1 MCECVHE
8 IRVTRES
15 RAGNVRA
22 TKMCGMN
29 ENSKILLLSSRCF
42 WLKIWINIWNLVI
55 TLIAL
60 REKELKKFDD
70 CVYIIMLF
78 EFLSCNYWNDRDRR
92 SRGKIIL
99 KFQIKTC
106 SCHIVD
112 AEDIETRFIWIYIYI
127 CMCVSQWIYNFSKCI
142 QLTGQYMHI

>member
-1 MCECVHE
+1 MCSRNSCYTRITGRQCSGHE
-8 IRVTRES
+8 DVWNERKFEDSFAFISLFLIEDLDKYLEFGNYFDRVKR
-15 RAGNVRA
+15 
-22 TKMCGMN
+22 
-29 ENSKILLLSSRCF
+29 
-42 WLKIWINIWNLVI
+42 
-55 TLIAL
+55 

-112 AEDIETRFIWIYIYI
+112 AEDIETRFI
-127 CMCVSQWIYNFSKCI
+127 
-142 QLTGQYMHI
+142 